1 MINIVFGGRG
11 AILLVNTNIFKK
23 CSTTMLKVH
32 AFHTKSTY
40 IISMIV
46 ARD

>member
-1 MINIVFGGRG
+1 MINIVFGGG
-11 AILLVNTNIFKK
+11 GTILLVNTNIFKK

-32 AFHTKSTY
+32 AFYTKSTY

-46 ARD
+46 V